1 MQRLLPA
8 SAIAALTVLLSACGS
23 SSSTPT
29 SPSPS
34 AFTITI
40 SGQAGAQSFS
50 PNPASAGGQ
59 MVVFRNTDAVVHRI
73 RLSDGTFLTGD
84 LLPNA
89 TSQPVQIPSSGAH
102 YHCSLHPDM
111 IGIVNA
117 TSGAPPSECEGPYC
131 DGY

>member
-1 MQRLLPA
+1 MQRLLTTA
-8 SAIAALTVLLSACGS
+8 ATAAITSLLLACGS

-29 SPSPS
+29 SPSPG

-40 SGQAGAQSFS
+40 AGQSGAQSFS

-59 MVVFRNTDAVVHRI
+59 MLVFRNTDTVVHRI

-89 TSQPVQIPSSGAH
+89 TSPPVQIPSGGAH

-111 IGIVNA
+111 VGIVNA
-117 TSGAPPSECEGPYC
+117 TSGAAPPECEGPYC